1 MIIRDPKGNE
11 VDLEIRMVDS
21 SNVDWVGW
29 PKGQNQ
35 KPKTGEPMMIV
46 SFKHG
51 GRYAYLGASRQQAVA
66 LAHAAANT
74 KLESVGAYLNRVI
87 KPQYEAVK
95 LS

>member
-1 MIIRDPKGNE
+1 MKIRDHEGNE
-11 VDLEIRMVDS
+11 VDLEVRMVDS

-29 PKGQNQ
+29 PK
-35 KPKTGEPMMIV
+35 TGEPMMVV

-66 LAHAAANT
+66 LATAVSGT
-74 KLESVGAYLNRVI
+74 KGESVGSYLNRVI
-87 KPQYEAVK
+87 KPKYEAVK